1 MTDETKLVPCSVCGH
16 KVVELDGALYHFV
29 GGDFA
34 NERCSN
40 SFQHVRPD
48 LAPCSSCGEGGYL
61 ITLPDFASNNMYV
74 EGRVKCSIC
83 RMVCNVK
90 DWNRLHGGHDLS
102 TCSIKPVT
110 ELEAKLCCIISEL
123 RQQQG
128 TWIEVEGC
136 DYRCPFFDETE
147 NESDLDWICQHP
159 DACDYFEGKEGS
171 EVPVECPLRRVN
183 QGPTT
188 ISIKE
193 VE

>member
-1 MTDETKLVPCSVCGH
+1 MADDTKPVPCSVCGH

-90 DWNRLHGGHDLS
+90 DWNRLHGG
-102 TCSIKPVT
+102 T
-110 ELEAKLCCIISEL
+110 
-123 RQQQG
+123 R
-128 TWIEVEGC
+128 IEVEGC
-136 DYRCPFFDETE
+136 GGCPLTTLV
-147 NESDLDWICQHP
+147 SWTCSHP
-159 DACDYFEGKEGS
+159 KTSMRNKCKQVLLYYFKS
-171 EVPVECPLRRVN
+171 FPTWCPLRTKN
-183 QGPTT
+183 QGPIT
-188 ISIKE
+188 IGIKE